1 MRTRSGVS
9 RANRDGLAVRAV
21 AAKRTASTANN
32 QVVPITNNRR
42 ATNRFRAVGNRRKG
56 SVARSSREYI
66 DEVDST
72 VDEEQMEV
80 TDPIP
85 RSNIIVPSSQS
96 SNINHDN
103 VPNSSVSVYRA
114 PAQPS
119 TVRATSCDGCLSSG
133 TSVSTIFALPE
144 SEPEN
149 PISFKAALEFLPK
162 TFDGEN
168 MSVGRFVNDCLFAR
182 NSIAAKDRHY
192 LFLMIRSRVV
202 GSAYN
207 SLQDRDLKTLEDLL
221 KHLKNTYTE
230 HRSMSQLNT
239 ALAMVA
245 QREKETV
252 LQYGSRVSKILANLI
267 ELIED
272 KNEQEPARYM
282 IKSARDTACE
292 NFIMGLNRDL
302 VWRVKIGRPEALQE
316 AINLA
321 KQAEWEVS
329 FENEL
334 DRKGTDNHNEGKGN
348 SEELGH
354 TKGYNNTRGR
364 FRPYYNNARIR
375 KYEASRGRGRDR
387 EGSRGSEEGK
397 GCDGRRNSRSS
408 TNNSLIKY
416 GEAGHEGWNRMRA
429 ISYNGKRCYNCN
441 QAGHIARD
449 CRSPPEDLR
458 ECFHCKKRGH
468 LARECPENR
477 NESGK
482 ENKTDYSFCK
492 KSGHVYDNCYKRLNM
507 VAKNRE
513 EKNDDLN

>member
-221 KHLKNTYTE
+221 KHLKLTYNERRT
-230 HRSMSQLNT
+230 MNQLNQ
-239 ALAMVA
+239 ALSKIA
-245 QREKETV
+245 QRENENVTEFGARISQ
-252 LQYGSRVSKILANLI
+252 LLASSI
-267 ELIED
+267 ELLED
-272 KNEQEPARYM
+272 QNSPQDAQCLIR
-282 IKSARDTACE
+282 SARNTACE
-292 NFIMGLNRDL
+292 NFVSGL
-302 VWRVKIGRPEALQE
+302 
-316 AINLA
+316 
-321 KQAEWEVS
+321 
-329 FENEL
+329 
-334 DRKGTDNHNEGKGN
+334 
-348 SEELGH
+348 
-354 TKGYNNTRGR
+354 
-364 FRPYYNNARIR
+364 
-375 KYEASRGRGRDR
+375 
-387 EGSRGSEEGK
+387 
-397 GCDGRRNSRSS
+397 
-408 TNNSLIKY
+408 
-416 GEAGHEGWNRMRA
+416 
-429 ISYNGKRCYNCN
+429 
-441 QAGHIARD
+441 
-449 CRSPPEDLR
+449 
-458 ECFHCKKRGH
+458 
-468 LARECPENR
+468 
-477 NESGK
+477 K
-482 ENKTDYSFCK
+482 EI
-492 KSGHVYDNCYKRLNM
+492 
-507 VAKNRE
+507 
-513 EKNDDLN
+513 